1 MSGIIGDNVGRS
13 SGLIKAVSVSAGM
26 TLILSTDI
34 SSSVSVVGLDNV
46 FTSTYDLYRVYGYNI
61 FHASNADDGWLR
73 FLLNSD
79 GSAYTGG
86 GYERVYWYAGNAGTF
101 SSSANASTSDTK
113 LQINASVGS
122 SDASQSMSF
131 VADIFNPMST
141 SFEKI
146 ITCTSFTK
154 GSGNIWLWK
163 SGCTLNQDST
173 AMRGIEYQGGSYN
186 VAGGK
191 FRVYGITNS

>member
-1 MSGIIGDNVGRS
+1 MSGIITDNIGRS
-13 SGLIKAVSVSAGM
+13 SGLVKSASVSAGM

-34 SSSVSVVGLDNV
+34 SSSVATVGLDNV

-61 FHASNADDGWLR
+61 FHASNSAEGYLR

-79 GSAYTGG
+79 GSAYTSG
-86 GYERVYWYAGNAGTF
+86 GYERVYWRGGSGTTDTDA
-101 SSSANASTSDTK
+101 SVSTSDTL
-113 LQINASVGS
+113 LQINDDVGS
-122 SDASQSMSF
+122 ADASQSMVF
-131 VADIFNPMST
+131 VADIFHPMST

-154 GSGNIWLWK
+154 GAGNVYLWK

-173 AMRGIEYQGGSYN
+173 AMRGIQYHGDSN
-186 VAGGK
+186 TDGGK
-191 FRVYGITNS
+191 FRVYGITKS